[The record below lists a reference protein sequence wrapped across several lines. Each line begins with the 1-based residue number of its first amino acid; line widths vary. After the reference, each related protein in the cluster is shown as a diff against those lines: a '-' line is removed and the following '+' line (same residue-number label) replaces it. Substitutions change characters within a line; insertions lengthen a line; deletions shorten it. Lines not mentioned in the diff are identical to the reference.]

1 MAANQVYFKFTIGP
15 KLALLTRLIM
25 AASSVLLASHPAAA
39 LDQVS
44 MQLKWKHQFQF
55 AGYYAALEQGFYR
68 AAGLDVTIREGGP
81 GIDVAETVARGKADF
96 GVCSAS
102 VLREWTV
109 GPRLVVLAAIFQR
122 SPAVILVAR
131 RADISSVSDL
141 RGRTLMDMPGSDEIA
156 AMLKR
161 EGVDYE
167 ALPRVAHEGNPRD
180 LLAGRADAMVA
191 YSTNEPFV
199 LEQLGAAY
207 RTFSPGAY
215 GIDIYGDNLCASEA
229 EVKAHPGRVA
239 AFRAASLKGWAYAL
253 AHKEATVDL
262 ILKTY
267 SAKKNR
273 EALLF
278 EATRTEMLVG
288 RGPGHIGDQDP
299 TRWRRIAA
307 TYHKLGLLSSDTL
320 PKALIWDGNEGPPWR
335 WLTPLLLMPVGL
347 AIAALVA
354 AYRSRRSL
362 RGALARLRALPLVAT
377 IGRPRLSLIMSLLFI
392 GLSIPILIFIL
403 VYNYS
408 KNSAAI
414 VSALNDAVIQT
425 SQAGVERTQELI
437 ESTESPLR
445 FLAEV
450 ATADPGYF
458 RTEQSRD
465 LLYRALTSA
474 AHIDAVYVSFEDG
487 YHRVVTRI
495 DEDRRRA
502 DPRVPATANWHS
514 SYIDAITYALQRVR
528 HRKFFDI
535 WPHEVGNFDVAT
547 DSDIR
552 ILPGY
557 QAAKVT
563 KTLAVTEPS
572 INPDTGFPIISLR
585 VPFFHGV
592 DFLGCASANITM
604 DVLSRFLD
612 KHRTSARTT
621 TLIADRNNG
630 KIIAFPNKQKGVR
643 VENEKLKI
651 ATLADIDDPD
661 VREAHRQ
668 HARAD
673 TDSFVFQSP
682 ADGEDLIAAFAN
694 FPDGFGQPWQV
705 ITLTPIDDFVGTL
718 KATNR
723 MMMVVIIILTM
734 IELFFIYFA
743 SSRLSRPVENVSQQ
757 LLAIERLH
765 FDATASR
772 PSNIRE
778 IARLESAASLLRT
791 SLKSFSSFVPLDVV
805 RQLIKSGIPLTL
817 GVEPRF
823 LTVFFSDLENF
834 SSHSEH
840 LAPADLLIQIST
852 YLEEVSRAI
861 SEEGGTVDKFIGDG
875 VMAFWNAPVE
885 RPDHVLRACAG
896 ALRAARRMERVNDAW
911 EAEGRPRIR
920 IRIGLNCASVLVGNV
935 GSSARLSYTALGDGV
950 NVAARLEGINKVF
963 GTTICI
969 SDSIYDQVQAEILAR
984 PLKRVQVKGRKTE
997 FMIYELLALRG
1008 SDDREL
1014 QFRDRDEEL
1023 SAMTRHA
1030 SQKFEAGDFSVA
1042 EHAYRAILK
1051 GFPSDTVARL
1061 MLAECMERQGSDI
1074 PRKARG

>member
-1 MAANQVYFKFTIGP
+1 MTLTRP
-15 KLALLTRLIM
+15 MLALLRRLII
-25 AASSVLLASHPAAA
+25 AACWILFASHPAAA

-44 MQLKWKHQFQF
+44 MLLKWKHQFQF

-68 AAGLDVTIREGGP
+68 DGGLDVTIREGGP
-81 GIDVAETVARGKADF
+81 GIDVAETVASGKTDF
-96 GVCSAS
+96 GVCNAS
-102 VLREWTV
+102 VLRERTV
-109 GPRLVVLAAIFQR
+109 GRRLVVLAAIFQR

-131 RADISSVSDL
+131 RADISGVSDL

-161 EGVDYE
+161 EGVDYA

-199 LEQLGAAY
+199 LEQLGASY
-207 RTFSPGAY
+207 RTFSPGDY
-215 GIDIYGDNLCASEA
+215 GIDFYGDNLCTSEA
-229 EVKAHPGRVA
+229 EVKAHPDRVA
-239 AFRAASLKGWAYAL
+239 AFRAASIKGWAYAL

-267 SAKKNR
+267 STKKSR

-278 EATRTEMLVG
+278 EAARTEMLVG

-299 TRWRRIAA
+299 ARWRRIAA
-307 TYHKLGLLSSDTL
+307 TYRKLGLLSDDTL
-320 PKALIWDGNEGPPWR
+320 PEALIWYGNDGHLWR
-335 WLTPLLLMPVGL
+335 WLIPLLLMPVGL
-347 AIAALVA
+347 TIAALVA
-354 AYRSRRSL
+354 YRGRRTL
-362 RGALARLRALPLVAT
+362 RGTLARVGTLPLVAT
-377 IGRPRLSLIMSLLFI
+377 MGRPRLSLIMSLLFI
-392 GLSIPILIFIL
+392 GLSIPILVFIL
-403 VYNYS
+403 IYNYS

-425 SQAGVERTQELI
+425 SHAGVERTQNLI
-437 ESTESPLR
+437 ENTESALR

-514 SYIDAITYALQRVR
+514 SYIDAITFALSRTR
-528 HRKFFDI
+528 NRKFFDI
-535 WPHEVGNFDVAT
+535 WPHQVGEYNVAT
-547 DSDIR
+547 DVDIR
-552 ILPGY
+552 LLPGY

-612 KHRTSARTT
+612 KHGTTARTT
-621 TLIADRNNG
+621 TLVADRNNG
-630 KIIAFPNKQKGVR
+630 KIIAFPDKQKGVR

-651 ATLADIDDPD
+651 ATLADVDDPD
-661 VREAHRQ
+661 VREAYRQ
-668 HARAD
+668 HAHAD

-682 ADGEDLIAAFAN
+682 ANGEDLIAAFAN

-723 MMMVVIIILTM
+723 LMMVVIIVLST

-743 SSRLSRPVENVSQQ
+743 SSRLSRPVENVSRQ
-757 LLAIERLH
+757 LQAIERLQ
-765 FDATASR
+765 FDVPAAR

-834 SSHSEH
+834 SSHSET
-840 LAPADLLIQIST
+840 LAPDDLLLHIST
-852 YLEEVSRAI
+852 YLEEVSSAI
-861 SEEGGTVDKFIGDG
+861 SAEGGTVDKFIGDG
-875 VMAFWNAPVE
+875 VMAFWNAPVQ
-885 RPDHVLRACAG
+885 RPDHVLRGCA
-896 ALRAARRMERVNDAW
+896 AAIRAARRMERVNDAW
-911 EAEGRPRIR
+911 EAEGRPRIHV
-920 IRIGLNCASVLVGNV
+920 RIGLNCANVLVGNV
-935 GSSARLSYTALGDGV
+935 GSSNRLSYTALGDGV
-950 NVAARLEGINKVF
+950 NVAARLEGINKLF

-969 SDSIYDQVQAEILAR
+969 SDSIYDQAKADILAR

-997 FMIYELLALRG
+997 FMIYELLALRA
-1008 SDDREL
+1008 SDDPEL
-1014 QFRDRDEEL
+1014 KVRDRDEEL
-1023 SAMTRHA
+1023 CAMTWHA
-1030 SQKFEAGDFSVA
+1030 SQKFEAGDFA
-1042 EHAYRAILK
+1042 AAKHAYRAILK
-1051 GFPSDTVARL
+1051 SFPNDAVAKF
-1061 MLAECMERQGSDI
+1061 MLAQWAGREGADF
-1074 PRKARG
+1074 PDAA